1 MKIDLEYNE
10 LLHVTNALRARATVF
25 ERLGDEGLPPSIE
38 YWHGEAANH
47 RALADKILDQVA
59 AAR

>member
-1 MKIDLEYNE
+1 MKIDFEYNE
-10 LLHVTNALRARATVF
+10 LLHVTLRARATVF

-38 YWHGEAANH
+38 YWHGEATNH